1 MNDRLLLRKRVNISS
16 EYIYFLSFIH
26 PHYDIILNDGVHIPD
41 LDSYDNINPLGII
54 YAGQY
59 SDDIISKLDKIT
71 HNWIIVNQHTYDID
85 ISTNEGLIKNL
96 LPIHYAKVKSSK
108 DKELVNVYN
117 NMSYESLMEKVK
129 LSLIANSP
137 LEIDDSN
144 DCSTFKLYESLLL
157 SQSVFSYE
165 YFNTVNKSNVGRV
178 TSGIF
183 TFLNKVQINNS
194 KSSSVYYS
202 RLINQ
207 SNHKYGKKIKSAI
220 SKFVKSPV
228 SNKELSLYNLLT
240 YINRAS

>member
-1 MNDRLLLRKRVNISS
+1 MNDRLLLRKRVNISNDYS
-16 EYIYFLSFIH
+16 YFLCFIH
-26 PHYDIILNDGVHIPD
+26 PHYDIVINDGVHISD
-41 LDSYDNINPLGII
+41 LDDYDNPNPAGII
-54 YAGQY
+54 YASQY
-59 SDDIISKLDKIT
+59 SDDTIKRLDAIT

-96 LPIHYAKVKSSK
+96 LPIHYSHIKNSN

-117 NMSYESLMEKVK
+117 NMSYDTLLNKIK
-129 LSLIANSP
+129 ICLISNIP
-137 LEIDDSN
+137 LEIDELQDLN
-144 DCSTFKLYESLLL
+144 TLKLYESLLL
-157 SQSVFSYE
+157 SQSVLDYE
-165 YFNTVNKSNVGRV
+165 YFNTVNKSNVGKI
-178 TSGIF
+178 TSSIL
-183 TFLNKVQINNS
+183 TFLNKVQLNNN

-240 YINRAS
+240 SINKAN